1 MNLNLITK
9 AGILLN
15 AARVPYEDFK
25 NLCEHFDIADILNTN
40 SKIFEELGIKPSRI
54 EKIKNVLLKNS
65 WLEREIDNIYK
76 ANAKFITALDNDY
89 PQKLFDLK
97 NPPVGLYIKGSENLN
112 LEMPSA
118 AIVGTRKSSLYGQN
132 IASGIAKALSSVGL
146 NIISGGAK
154 GIDAAAHRACLDI
167 GGKTIAVFGT
177 GINKIYPAE
186 HKDLF
191 ERICEN
197 GVVISEYPTQS
208 GGEAWRFPERNRIIA
223 ALSGRVVIIESSLT
237 GGAMH
242 TAQIAIDLN
251 REIWSVP
258 GKITDDNS
266 TGTNKLIQDGAK
278 ILCNIDDFV
287 KGLAELRGQINL
299 NFEDFASIPEQNNAP
314 DLSDDEKI
322 IYNTLQKN
330 SNITLDSLLEFTG
343 LDLAV
348 LQSGLLTLS
357 AFGLVNNSG
366 AGRYSAVI

>member
-15 AARVPYEDFK
+15 AARVPYENFK
-25 NLCEHFDIADILNTN
+25 NLCEHFDITDIFDAN
-40 SKIFEELGIKPSRI
+40 SKIFEELAIKASRI
-54 EKIKNVLLKNS
+54 EKIKDFLLKNS
-65 WLEREIDNIYK
+65 WLEREIDNIFK
-76 ANAKFITALDNDY
+76 ADAKFITALDNDY

-97 NPPVGLYIKGSENLN
+97 NPPVGLYIKGKIN

-132 IASGIAKALSSVGL
+132 IASGISKALSTVGL

-154 GIDAAAHRACLDI
+154 GIDAAAHRACLDA
-167 GGKTIAVFGT
+167 GGITVAVFGT
-177 GINKIYPAE
+177 GINKIYPSE

-191 ERICEN
+191 NRICES
-197 GVVISEYPTQS
+197 GAVISEYPTQT

-223 ALSGRVVIIESSLT
+223 ALSGRIVIIESSLT

-242 TAQIAIDLN
+242 TAQIAMDLN

-266 TGTNKLIQDGAK
+266 SGTNKLIKDGAK

-299 NFEDFASIPEQNNAP
+299 NFDNLENASEQNNMP
-314 DLSDDEKI
+314 ELSDDEKI
-322 IYNTLQKN
+322 IYNSLQKN
-330 SNITLDSLLEFTG
+330 SNVTLDSLLKNTG
-343 LDLAV
+343 LNLAV
-348 LQSGLLTLS
+348 VQSSLLTLS

-366 AGRYSAVI
+366 AGRYSAVA